1 MEMAERMGYIFH
13 PTPYPPSLPFIPHV
27 LFLIFL
33 HLSVGIIFLLQLFR
47 CPRCQEFSMP
57 SYFHFRTDSSI
68 FNRRHL
74 PPTVSSSSSS
84 TFSSSLSPFSPF
96 LVSVQPSVNL
106 SPDLGYSFSLKFPL
120 GTDFEEIFS
129 SSTVTFHREIDQRA

>member
-13 PTPYPPSLPFIPHV
+13 PSPYPLSFLYSTRSISHFPSPFRWNYISPATFS
-27 LFLIFL
+27 LSTLSRIFDAVVFS
-33 HLSVGIIFLLQLFR
+33 LS
-47 CPRCQEFSMP
+47 
-57 SYFHFRTDSSI
+57 
-68 FNRRHL
+68 NRFINFQPKALTPDRV
-74 PPTVSSSSSS
+74 PSSSS
-84 TFSSSLSPFSPF
+84 TSFSSLSPFSPF

>member
-1 MEMAERMGYIFH
+1 MAERMGYIFH

-33 HLSVGIIFLLQLFR
+33 HLSVGITFLLQLFR
-47 CPRCQEFSMP
+47 CPRCQEFSTP
-57 SYFHFRTDSSI
+57 SYFHFRTP
-68 FNRRHL
+68 NRFINFQPKALTPDRV
-74 PPTVSSSSSS
+74 PSSSS
-84 TFSSSLSPFSPF
+84 TSFSSLSPFSPF